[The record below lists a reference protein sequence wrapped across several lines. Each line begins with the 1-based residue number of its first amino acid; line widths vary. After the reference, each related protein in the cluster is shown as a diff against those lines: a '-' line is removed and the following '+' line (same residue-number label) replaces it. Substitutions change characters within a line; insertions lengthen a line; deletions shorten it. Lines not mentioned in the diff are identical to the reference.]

1 MFNIFNIFNANENE
15 LDPYDEQ
22 QITQDFQDYVDSL
35 PAYYATDA
43 NSAIYDFTIVNDFT
57 RELNLNNVGG
67 QFTVNQIQKIL
78 QRNNYLL
85 H

>member
-35 PAYYATDA
+35 PAYYVTDA

-67 QFTVNQIQKIL
+67 QFTVSQIQKIL

>member
-1 MFNIFNIFNANENE
+1 MFNIFNIFNANEDQ